1 MPLTAGRAVSA
12 TLPQFLSALP
22 SGAGLRTSPRP
33 RRLRV
38 RCPSLAPSVLLPDI
52 WSKWLDRARMS
63 GSAFSLSAAPFLA
76 CIVAYLC
83 PLPLVARRDLPRC
96 TARRESIEC
105 GEVCAGVCGSVGSAT
120 TRLIV
125 AILCGSTTDVR
136 RPRLGG
142 FRNLPPAAGAR
153 ATAYHCSSL
162 FNTLVADIAFTAN
175 GNVSTVIHTIQ
186 PFLRGARLRG
196 PSRLFWVWFV
206 ARPRRSGWR
215 RPPARRRGLPP

>member
-1 MPLTAGRAVSA
+1 MSA

-22 SGAGLRTSPRP
+22 PGAGLRTSPRP

-52 WSKWLDRARMS
+52 WSRWLDRARLS
-63 GSAFSLSAAPFLA
+63 GSALSLSSAPFLA
-76 CIVAYLC
+76 RISANLC
-83 PLPLVARRDLPRC
+83 PLPLVARRDLSRC
-96 TARRESIEC
+96 AARRESIEC
-105 GEVCAGVCGSVGSAT
+105 GAVFAGVGGSVGSAT
-120 TRLIV
+120 ARLIV
-125 AILCGSTTDVR
+125 ASVFGSATVVR

-142 FRNLPPAAGAR
+142 FRNLPPTAGAR
-153 ATAYHCSSL
+153 ATAYRCPSL
-162 FNTLVADIAFTAN
+162 FNTLVADIASAAN
-175 GNVSTVIHTIQ
+175 GTVSTVIHTIQ

-196 PSRLFWVWFV
+196 PSRLFWVFFV